1 LKRPGDYNSDAHYDW
16 CHVVTARNEEPALK
30 FLLALLLALSCS
42 AFAQQYPS
50 KPVRVLLHFPAGG
63 STDVVTRILSNA
75 LGEAMG
81 QPFVV
86 ENKPGADGA
95 IAADTVIKSPADG
108 YTLFVATNTA
118 MMQVPLLKKDAPYDP
133 VAAFTPI
140 SLVGRYTFVLVTTPM
155 IPLGNMSDLIAYARA
170 NPGKINFATYSG
182 ASQLAYAQ
190 IVKAGNVEMVRI
202 PYKGEAP
209 SVTDVLGGTIHAV
222 FATPT
227 VTLSHIKEGRLRA
240 LAVTT
245 PTRSPL
251 LPEVPTT
258 VEAGM
263 PPISVEFFAALFGPA
278 KMPAEIATRLSK
290 ELNTIIA
297 RPQIREQIDRQGF
310 ALAGSTPEEL
320 GAFVKQQLAA
330 WSRGFRDAGINPE

>member
-1 LKRPGDYNSDAHYDW
+1 M
-16 CHVVTARNEEPALK
+16 VVTDMEMKSKMLRLTIA
-30 FLLALLLALSCS
+30 FLLALLS
-42 AFAQQYPS
+42 AASFAQYPT
-50 KPVRVLLHFPAGG
+50 KPVRIVIHFPAGG
-63 STDVVTRILSNA
+63 STDVVARVLAQA
-75 LGEAMG
+75 LTESMG

-86 ENKPGADGA
+86 ENKLGADGA
-95 IAADTVIKSPADG
+95 IAASQVMQSAPDG
-108 YTLFVATNTA
+108 YTLFLATNTP
-118 MMQVPLLKKDAPYDP
+118 MMQVPLLKKEPPYDP

-140 SLVGRYTFVLVTTPM
+140 SLVGRYTFVLVTSPALPAKTM
-155 IPLGNMSDLIAYARA
+155 TELIAYARA
-170 NPGKINFATYSG
+170 NPGKVNFASYSG

-190 IVKAGNVEMVRI
+190 IVKTANVDMVRI

-209 SVTDVLGGTIHAV
+209 AVTDVLGGSIHAV

-227 VTLSHIKEGRLRA
+227 VTLSHIKDGRLRA
-240 LAVTT
+240 LAVTL

-263 PPISVEFFAALFGPA
+263 PPISVEFFAALFGPT

-290 ELNTIIA
+290 ELNSIIA
-297 RPQIREQIDRQGF
+297 RPQIREQIDRHGF

-320 GAFVKQQLAA
+320 GAFVKEQLAA

>member
-1 LKRPGDYNSDAHYDW
+1 MIRFLILLFFSA
-16 CHVVTARNEEPALK
+16 AAL
-30 FLLALLLALSCS
+30 
-42 AFAQQYPS
+42 AQQYPT
-50 KPVRVLLHFPAGG
+50 KPVRVYLHFPSGG

-75 LGEAMG
+75 LGEALG

-86 ENKPGADGA
+86 ENKLGADGA
-95 IAADTVIKSPADG
+95 IAADAVMKSPADG

-118 MMQVPLLKKDAPYDP
+118 MMQVPLMKKEPPYDP
-133 VAAFTPI
+133 VTAFTPI
-140 SLVGRYTFVLVTTPM
+140 SLVGRYTFVLVVTPT
-155 IPLGNMSDLIAYARA
+155 LGAKTMKDLIAYARK
-170 NPGKINFATYSG
+170 NPGKVNFASYSS

-190 IVKAGNVEMVRI
+190 IVKTANVDMVRI

-209 SVTDVLGGTIHAV
+209 SVTDLLGGTIHAV

-227 VTLSHIKEGRLRA
+227 VTLSHIREGKLNA

-245 PTRSPL
+245 PARSPL

-263 PPISVEFFAALFGPA
+263 PPINVEFFAAMFGPA
-278 KMPAEIATRLSK
+278 KMPPEIAHRISK
-290 ELNTIIA
+290 ELNSIMA
-297 RPQIREQIDRQGF
+297 RPQIRELVDKQGF

-320 GAFVKQQLAA
+320 GTFVKQQLVA
-330 WSRGFRDAGINPE
+330 WKRGFDDAGIKPE

>member
-1 LKRPGDYNSDAHYDW
+1 MIRFL
-16 CHVVTARNEEPALK
+16 
-30 FLLALLLALSCS
+30 FLLLFSASALA
-42 AFAQQYPS
+42 QYPT
-50 KPVRVLLHFPAGG
+50 KPVKVYLHFPSGG

-86 ENKPGADGA
+86 ENKLGADGA
-95 IAADTVIKSPADG
+95 IAADAVIKSPADG

-118 MMQVPLLKKDAPYDP
+118 MMQVPLMKKDPPYDP
-133 VAAFTPI
+133 ATAFTPI
-140 SLVGRYTFVLVTTPM
+140 SLVGRYTFVLVVTPT
-155 IPLGNMSDLIAYARA
+155 LGVKTMKDFIAYARQ
-170 NPGKINFATYSG
+170 NPGRINFAAYSS

-190 IVKAGNVEMVRI
+190 IVKTANVDMVRI

-209 SVTDVLGGTIHAV
+209 SVTDLLGGTIHAV

-227 VTLSHIKEGRLRA
+227 VTLSHIRDGKLNA

-245 PTRSPL
+245 PTRSPV

-263 PPISVEFFAALFGPA
+263 PPIKVEFFAALFGPA
-278 KMPAEIATRLSK
+278 KMPPEIAHRISK
-290 ELNTIIA
+290 ELSSIIA
-297 RPQIREQIDRQGF
+297 RPQIRALVDKQGF
-310 ALAGSTPEEL
+310 ALAASTPEEL
-320 GAFVKQQLAA
+320 GTFVRQQLVA
-330 WSRGFRDAGINPE
+330 WKQGFEDAGIKPE

>member
-1 LKRPGDYNSDAHYDW
+1 MIRFL
-16 CHVVTARNEEPALK
+16 
-30 FLLALLLALSCS
+30 FLLLFSASALA
-42 AFAQQYPS
+42 QYPA
-50 KPVRVLLHFPAGG
+50 KPVKVYLHFPSGG
-63 STDVVTRILSNA
+63 STDVVTRILANA

-86 ENKPGADGA
+86 ENKLGADGA
-95 IAADTVIKSPADG
+95 IAADAVIKSPADG

-118 MMQVPLLKKDAPYDP
+118 MMQVPLMKKDPPYDP
-133 VAAFTPI
+133 VTAFTPV
-140 SLVGRYTFVLVTTPM
+140 SLVGRYTFVLVVTPT
-155 IPLGNMSDLIAYARA
+155 LGVKTMKELIAYAKK
-170 NPGKINFATYSG
+170 NPGKINFASYSS

-190 IVKAGNVEMVRI
+190 IVKTANVDMVRI

-209 SVTDVLGGTIHAV
+209 SVTDLLGGTIHAV

-227 VTLSHIKEGRLRA
+227 VTLSHIRDGKLNA

-245 PTRSPL
+245 PTRSPV

-263 PPISVEFFAALFGPA
+263 PPIKVEFFAAMFGPA
-278 KMPAEIATRLSK
+278 KMPPEIAQRISK
-290 ELNTIIA
+290 ELNSIMA
-297 RPQIREQIDRQGF
+297 RPQIRELVDKQGF

-320 GAFVKQQLAA
+320 GTFVKQQLVA
-330 WSRGFRDAGINPE
+330 WKQGFEDAGIKPE